1 MLSLE
6 ISTKG
11 VCIMAN
17 LIDYLT
23 WRGDLS
29 IERVP
34 FCDIDG
40 LILSQ
45 MSYTRMHGVVTESFL
60 GQHVTVEEMAEVTL
74 EEEQR
79 LKQEEDEGLWR
90 RLKESSRFKEL
101 ELVGYVDRFD
111 AASEKQFAAVTV
123 LLPDNKAVI
132 VYRGTDLT
140 IVGWKEDFNMSFSDC
155 VPAQID
161 AVEYI
166 ESAAKDLPDYDFY
179 VCGHSK
185 GGNLAVYASA
195 FCDKDVQ
202 KRILAV
208 RNFDG
213 PGFSEGN
220 IAKDGMKRIL
230 PKTKTYL
237 PQSSVVGMLLEHE
250 EEFTVIYSRSLGVLQ
265 HDLYTWDVMGPTFI
279 IEEETTGSSQFID
292 QALKEWLKVMPK
304 DKREAFVETVFSI
317 LDDCDAVTLRELFS
331 GKNAARVVKNL
342 TQMEEE
348 ERALVQK
355 GLGILLNSMK
365 RSIPLKLKKETE

>member
-1 MLSLE
+1 M
-6 ISTKG
+6 
-11 VCIMAN
+11 
-17 LIDYLT
+17 
-23 WRGDLS
+23 
-29 IERVP
+29 ERVP
-34 FCDIDG
+34 LCDVDS

-45 MSYTRMHGVVTESFL
+45 MSYTTMHGMVTESFL
-60 GQHVTVEEMAEVTL
+60 GQHVTIGEMAEVAL
-74 EEEQR
+74 EEKQR

-90 RLKESSRFKEL
+90 RLNESPRFKDL

-111 AASEKQFAAVTV
+111 VAIEKQFSAVTV
-123 LLPDNKAVI
+123 LLPENKAVI

-155 VPAQID
+155 VPAQVE

-166 ESAAKDLPDYDFY
+166 TSAAKALPDYEFY
-179 VCGHSK
+179 LCGHSK

-213 PGFSEGN
+213 PGFSEEN
-220 IAKDGMKRIL
+220 VAKEGMKRIL
-230 PKTKTYL
+230 PRTKTYL

-250 EEFTVIYSRSLGVLQ
+250 EEFTVIHSRSLGVLQ

-304 DKREAFVETVFSI
+304 DKREAFVEAVFSI
-317 LDDCDAVTLRELFS
+317 LDDCDAITLRELFS

-342 TQMEEE
+342 AQMEEE
-348 ERALVQK
+348 ERTLVQE

-365 RSIPLKLKKETE
+365 RSLPLKLKKETE